1 MSIQHAINPGM
12 PFARLVEDVSRVRDM
27 RSRDPAFLESCR
39 RCPIINLC
47 LWCPAHAHLETGAM
61 DRRVDYFC
69 RVAHARA
76 AALGYTGPVPGE
88 HAEPASD
95 DQQDDPAS

>member
-1 MSIQHAINPGM
+1 
-12 PFARLVEDVSRVRDM
+12 M
-27 RSRDPAFLESCR
+27 RSRDPEFLESCR
-39 RCPIINLC
+39 KCPIVNLC

>member
-1 MSIQHAINPGM
+1 M
-12 PFARLVEDVSRVRDM
+12 PRVRDM
-27 RSRDPAFLESCR
+27 RSRDPEFLETCR
-39 RCPIINLC
+39 KCPIVNLC
-47 LWCPAHAHLETGAM
+47 LWCPAHAHLECGAM

-88 HAEPASD
+88 GAEPASD
-95 DQQDDPAS
+95 DQPVDPA